1 MQVMFG
7 SSFPAAAVGKSEMA
21 VKKFIPQSE
30 NKVPAFAQNKA
41 KPAEE
46 TWISMFK
53 PDALK
58 RAIVGRILTIMEDMN
73 FKIVD
78 AKVVHFKDDK
88 KLLEQHYEEHLQ
100 KPFFPALAN
109 FMKSGPSLVFKM
121 AGPPGSLA
129 RLRDMLGTSKPIPP
143 GTIRAQF
150 AQDATENCLHVSG
163 NLKEAKEEVARFF
176 PQKKA

>member
-1 MQVMFG
+1 
-7 SSFPAAAVGKSEMA
+7 MA
-21 VKKFIPQSE
+21 VKKFIPQAE
-30 NKVPAFAQNKA
+30 DKVQTSAQKKA

-78 AKVVHFKDDK
+78 AKVVTFDR
-88 KLLEQHYEEHLQ
+88 KLSEQHYAEHLQ

-109 FMKSGPSLVFKM
+109 FMESGPSLVFKM
-121 AGPPGSLA
+121 AGPPGSLT
-129 RLRDMLGTSKPIPP
+129 RLRDVLGTAKPIPP

-150 AQDATENCLHVSG
+150 AQDSTENCLHVSG
-163 NLKEAKEEVARFF
+163 NLTEAKEEVARFF
-176 PQKKA
+176 PAKKASS

>member
-1 MQVMFG
+1 MLVTFG
-7 SSFPAAAVGKSEMA
+7 SSFPAINTAKPEAA
-21 VKKFIPQSE
+21 VKKTFHHVEDKVQTSIQS
-30 NKVPAFAQNKA
+30 KA

-46 TWISMFK
+46 NWISMFK

-78 AKVVHFKDDK
+78 AKVVHFNEDK

-100 KPFFPALAN
+100 KPFFPALAK
-109 FMKSGPSLVFKM
+109 FMQSGPSLVFKM
-121 AGPPGSLA
+121 SGPPGSLA
-129 RLRDMLGTSKPIPP
+129 RLRDILGTAKPPQA

-150 AQDATENCLHVSG
+150 AEDATKNCLHVSG
-163 NLKEAKEEVARFF
+163 TLEEAKEEVARFF
-176 PQKKA
+176 PEKTA

>member
-7 SSFPAAAVGKSEMA
+7 SSFPASTVGKSEMA

-30 NKVPAFAQNKA
+30 DKVQTSGQKKA

-58 RAIVGRILTIMEDMN
+58 RAIVGRILTVMEDMN
-73 FKIVD
+73 FKIVNS
-78 AKVVHFKDDK
+78 KVVHFNDDK
-88 KLLEQHYEEHLQ
+88 KLLEQHYQEHLQ
-100 KPFFPALAN
+100 RPFFPALAK
-109 FMKSGPSLVFKM
+109 FMQSGPSLVFQM
-121 AGPPGSLA
+121 SGPPGSLT
-129 RLRDMLGTSKPIPP
+129 RLRDMLGETKPPKA

-163 NLKEAKEEVARFF
+163 NLAEAKEEVARFF
-176 PQKKA
+176 PAKKA